1 MIKKLLAVVVILLL
15 VVLLVHYPMIRFVIG
30 LSNNL
35 DNSYKGTVSYENLS
49 MTHEFMGKF
58 HKGDLEL
65 FNFSI
70 LKFECV
76 IDDPLL
82 VAVPALNDAY
92 VSFDKE
98 DDETS
103 SRINY
108 LGIYDYLRKHLKLGD
123 DFVLTLDKGDL
134 EALYE
139 EMYGRPIDFFLWDDV
154 SHGEIHIDRSFE
166 SFVVKIQLG
175 DEVLTGEYVGT
186 HDIMITKRDI
196 IDLEDVKEEIMRFIE
211 DVKDLYEG

>member
-1 MIKKLLAVVVILLL
+1 MVKRILTLALVLLLVVILL
-15 VVLLVHYPMIRFVIG
+15 HYPMIRFVIG
-30 LSNNL
+30 VSNNM
-35 DNSYKGTVSYENLS
+35 DSSYKGHVTYENLS

-108 LGIYDYLRKHLKLGD
+108 LSIYDYLRKHLKLGD
-123 DFVLTLDKGDL
+123 DFVLTLDKDDL

-139 EMYGRPIDFFLWDDV
+139 EMYGTLDFFLWEDIT
-154 SHGEIHIDRSFE
+154 HGEIHIDKSFE

-175 DEVLTGEYVGT
+175 DKLLTGEYVRT
-186 HDIMITKRDI
+186 HDMMITKRDI